1 MEDEQMTDNIF
12 DGYLSRKT
20 LFQNKEFLRHNYN
33 PNSLPHRKN
42 EIDTLSFNLVE
53 ALQGHIPSNMTLYGV
68 TGAGKTAVT
77 NYVCSQ
83 TRSARSTRPTRSP
96 RRRRPCRQDR
106 PGCFVLGKGCPNR

>member
-1 MEDEQMTDNIF
+1 MTENIF

-20 LFQNKEFLRHNYN
+20 LFVNKEFLRHNYN
-33 PNSLPHRKN
+33 PSKLPHRKN

-53 ALQGHIPSNMTLYGV
+53 ALKGHIPSNMTLYGV

-83 TRSARSTRPTRSP
+83 LEEKGKQLKPFCSDSYSKLSA
-96 RRRRPCRQDR
+96 
-106 PGCFVLGKGCPNR
+106 NRHSISCVKPHW

>member
-1 MEDEQMTDNIF
+1 MAENIF
-12 DGYLSRKT
+12 DGYLSKKT

-33 PNSLPHRKN
+33 PNKLPHRKN

-53 ALQGHIPSNMTLYGV
+53 ALKGHIPSNMTLYGV

-83 TRSARSTRPTRSP
+83 LEDKGKQLNRSV
-96 RRRRPCRQDR
+96 QK
-106 PGCFVLGKGCPNR
+106 FVKKKKI